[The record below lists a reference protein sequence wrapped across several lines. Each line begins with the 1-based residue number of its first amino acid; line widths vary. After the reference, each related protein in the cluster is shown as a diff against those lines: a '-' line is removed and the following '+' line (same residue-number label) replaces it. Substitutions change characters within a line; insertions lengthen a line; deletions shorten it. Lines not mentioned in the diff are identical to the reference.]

1 MNNTKD
7 TNVMEDV
14 DVNIESK
21 TLRFP
26 VRVKMSSA
34 SAETLDCGFLMS
46 LDDNGMIVLTPKSND
61 CEFIDATTEWE
72 SDDYVTDTD
81 THITEIDG
89 TFVKEFT
96 VTITANLLKEIA
108 SDKINADIDSIGQCV
123 IYPEE
128 GNSFV
133 SAAQENSLN
142 LVTEDSDAPTEE
154 GTDESTEKDS
164 DTKVVPDLEGK
175 LVEEADPEY
184 SFEEVFDELKQ
195 ITNNFKEAS
204 GTVECVYES
213 EMKAGV
219 KILEAHYTQVDVEK
233 INDWYHISYSMT
245 PQLTEEFNT
254 QDVVARF
261 MQGEIGIFEDTKVP
275 ANSIRLS
282 ELDSHGF
289 EGYYEPES
297 DSVVFVPD
305 QEM

>member
-1 MNNTKD
+1 MNNTKN

-34 SAETLDCGFLMS
+34 SAETLDCDFLMS

-61 CEFIDATTEWE
+61 CEFIEATTEWE

-81 THITEIDG
+81 TQVAEIDG

-96 VTITANLLKEIA
+96 VTITANLLKEVA

-128 GNSFV
+128 GNSFI
-133 SAAQENSLN
+133 SATQENSLN
-142 LVTEDSDAPTEE
+142 LVTEDADVSTEEESDA
-154 GTDESTEKDS
+154 
-164 DTKVVPDLEGK
+164 KVMPDLEGK

-184 SFEEVFDELKQ
+184 SFEEVFDELKR
-195 ITNNFKEAS
+195 ITNNFKDAS

-233 INDWYHISYSMT
+233 IGDWYHISYSMT
-245 PQLTEEFNT
+245 PQLTEEFNSR
-254 QDVVARF
+254 DVIARF
-261 MQGEIGIFEDTKVP
+261 MQGEIGIFEDTQVP

-282 ELDSHGF
+282 ELDSREF

-297 DSVVFVPD
+297 DSVVFVPT